1 MSARKPARCLVI
13 GGAGHLGAAICRR
26 LAADDAQIVLTYHS
40 GPERAQALAASLPG
54 ALALPCDLERN
65 DRIAACV
72 DAALA
77 HLGGLDALIT
87 CAGHPGGRAAENPGG
102 DALLDVTEAS
112 WEACFAVNV
121 RGPFFAVQR
130 AAAALRA
137 ARGQV
142 LLVGSVDGVKP
153 VPMPIDYGA
162 SKAALDGLSR
172 SLSKA
177 LGPAG
182 VRVNAIHPGVL
193 TGGLSHALRPGLRED
208 FVKHGSLKREGRP
221 EEVAAMIA
229 FMVRENSYVTGQG
242 LVIDGGL

>member
-1 MSARKPARCLVI
+1 MTARKPARCLVI
-13 GGAGHLGAAICRR
+13 GGAGHLGAAVCRR
-26 LAADDAQIVLTYHS
+26 LAVDAAQIVLTYH
-40 GPERAQALAASLPG
+40 RDAARALALAEALPG
-54 ALALPCDLERN
+54 ARALACDLARAES
-65 DRIAACV
+65 IAACV
-72 DAALA
+72 DAAVA
-77 HLGGLDALIT
+77 HLGGLDALVT
-87 CAGHPGGRAAENPGG
+87 CAGHPGGRASENPGG
-102 DALLDVTEAS
+102 DPLLDVTEAS
-112 WEACFAVNV
+112 WDACFALNV

-130 AAAALRA
+130 AAPALRA

-153 VPMPIDYGA
+153 VPTPVDYGA

-177 LGPAG
+177 LGPDG
-182 VRVNAIHPGVL
+182 VRVNALHPGVL

-208 FVKHGSLKREGRP
+208 FVKHTSLKREGRP

>member
-1 MSARKPARCLVI
+1 
-13 GGAGHLGAAICRR
+13 
-26 LAADDAQIVLTYHS
+26 
-40 GPERAQALAASLPG
+40 
-54 ALALPCDLERN
+54 
-65 DRIAACV
+65 
-72 DAALA
+72 
-77 HLGGLDALIT
+77 
-87 CAGHPGGRAAENPGG
+87 
-102 DALLDVTEAS
+102 
-112 WEACFAVNV
+112 VNV

-130 AAAALRA
+130 AASALRA
-137 ARGQV
+137 TRGQV

-153 VPMPIDYGA
+153 VPTPVDYGA

-177 LGPAG
+177 LGPDG
-182 VRVNAIHPGVL
+182 VRVNAVHPGVL

-208 FVKHGSLKREGRP
+208 FVKHASLKREGRP